1 MNGSGKPSFY
11 EIQLSNGSLIAAF
24 LVAVTLGV
32 AVFMLGVAVGR
43 GQSPQDVIDDGW
55 VEQFAGESSGAEEL
69 PGTDL
74 DVFSQV
80 AEPTEDAETTAAAE
94 PEALPAREGAAPPV
108 AGQLPPHDS
117 SLASGW
123 VVQVKAVPDRAV
135 AAALQ
140 EALELDGF
148 PTFVVSA
155 DVEGSIT
162 YRVRVGWY
170 GDESAAER
178 VALALS
184 RRSDIDETWIT
195 EG

>member
-11 EIQLSNGSLIAAF
+11 EIQLSNGSLIVAF

-43 GQSPQDVIDDGW
+43 GQAPQDVIDDDW
-55 VEQFAGESSGAEEL
+55 VQPSPGESSGAEEL
-69 PGTDL
+69 PGTD
-74 DVFSQV
+74 DEFFSQV
-80 AEPTEDAETTAAAE
+80 LEPTED
-94 PEALPAREGAAPPV
+94 GATPPV
-108 AGQLPPHDS
+108 AGPETQPAGEEISPPVAEQLPPHDA
-117 SLASGW
+117 SLALGW
-123 VVQVKAVPDRAV
+123 VVQVKAVPDRDV

-155 DVEGSIT
+155 DVAGTIT
-162 YRVRVGWY
+162 YRVRVGRY
-170 GDESAAER
+170 GDESAAQR